1 MIPTID
7 ETKEIIKKTEH
18 VNIDVKETILKTV
31 TSGWMEE
38 NYFVSSIEGDYL
50 FDLMEVEEVEY
61 NFLSDDYFDYI
72 NSKISYEGIYIALA
86 YACEECSGDNEINY
100 QTEDLEGEDI
110 EYTGICT
117 WKDDVTLVFPYNQYY
132 TGNMVTDYGIVVSK
146 KDDEYTIDYS
156 FNDNVTFGHAMG
168 YREISSIENK
178 LNQPLHRMLIKLMSE
193 AIILKD
199 DG

>member
-7 ETKEIIKKTEH
+7 ETKEIISKTQH
-18 VNIDVKETILKTV
+18 VNIDVKETILKTI
-31 TSGWMEE
+31 SSEWMEE
-38 NYFVSSIEGDYL
+38 NYFVSSLDGDYL
-50 FDLMEVEEVEY
+50 FDLMEFEEVEY
-61 NFLSDDYFDYI
+61 NFLSDEYFNYI
-72 NSKISYEGIYIALA
+72 NSKISEEGIYIALA
-86 YACEECSGDNEINY
+86 YACEECAGDNPIYYETENVDEYGMEI
-100 QTEDLEGEDI
+100 
-110 EYTGICT
+110 TGACT